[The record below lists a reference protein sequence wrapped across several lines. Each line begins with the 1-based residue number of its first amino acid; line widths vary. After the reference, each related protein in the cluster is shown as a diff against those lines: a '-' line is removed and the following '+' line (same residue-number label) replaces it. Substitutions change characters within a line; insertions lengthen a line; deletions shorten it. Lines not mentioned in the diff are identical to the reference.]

1 MEQAYTGVW
10 EATRKLWHK
19 PELLENKAEKGSG
32 GVKRRGLERPRS
44 AERGCSM
51 TSLAVRR

>member
-19 PELLENKAEKGSG
+19 RRSYWKTRLKKALAGLSG
-32 GVKRRGLERPRS
+32 EGLSVPVQRNV
-44 AERGCSM
+44 
-51 TSLAVRR
+51 AVR